1 MERNN
6 MSKKIRALIYVLLA
20 FIANFILQFFVVIG
34 MTVARL
40 VFLKNIS
47 DDNFMVLTSVG
58 YSIVAAVVGIVVL
71 IVMKR
76 MEQKKKLEYGAMGY
90 GRQGCDQKGY
100 DQQKDGTTECARQ
113 TCDDTYSDSRC
124 LAYEKR
130 YGVFKDTLKLLLFG
144 IILQGFVYCILNLSY
159 QVFGNTA
166 LFKNYAELISNLNGS
181 KSLYIY
187 IYTMFFA
194 PISEEI
200 LFRGIVMRLAKKG
213 GSYMFANF
221 VQAFAFGVFHGNII
235 QGIYAFVLGLM
246 LGYVAYSRNSLYKSI
261 WLHMVVNISGIIIIP
276 QLLNIVSAG
285 IGVESAYI
293 LGCIVFTSAVSVW
306 LMADMGIL
314 KKGHITM

>member
-34 MTVARL
+34 MTVARP

-47 DDNFMVLTSVG
+47 DDNFMVLTNVG

-90 GRQGCDQKGY
+90 GRQDCDQKEY

-200 LFRGIVMRLAKKG
+200 LFRGIVMKLAKKG
-213 GSYMFANF
+213 GSYMFAN
-221 VQAFAFGVFHGNII
+221 VPAENIVLPTSVKEIDYEDELLVDQPEPLISYILSCHGN
-235 QGIYAFVLGLM
+235 QHEYLNHRYLEFKDFVRKKMAAKG
-246 LGYVAYSRNSLYKSI
+246 VIKI
-261 WLHMVVNISGIIIIP
+261 TK
-276 QLLNIVSAG
+276 SAG
-285 IGVESAYI
+285 IFI
-293 LGCIVFTSAVSVW
+293 CQP
-306 LMADMGIL
+306 
-314 KKGHITM
+314 